1 VVKSVLAY
9 KSGIWREECARDFTA
24 WNSSLVDPNNLRLAL
39 LSAAVLGFRHGL
51 DYDHIAAITDIS
63 SVQLKVRDAMRYGLL
78 YVAGH
83 ATTIALLGAAA
94 VVFRIALPAA
104 SDRWAERLVG
114 LTLLVLG
121 LYVLGTFFRPSVS
134 GSSTHDS
141 SSHGSA
147 GDGASSRGR
156 SAHSHA
162 HPRTRITLLANGA
175 LWIYWRLSRIFGGTR
190 VEAPQVFKDG
200 YGSRST
206 FLVGVIHGLGAET
219 PTQILLFLMAANLGG
234 TAAGLLGLLM
244 FIVGLLTMN
253 TLMCALAAGL
263 FSADKV
269 LAWLSPAGA
278 QNPFSRALGSVLGAI
293 SAHAMGGLTLLT
305 SVYSIV
311 VGAIFLLGSASK
323 LPSLTG

>member
-1 VVKSVLAY
+1 MRQRICRV
-9 KSGIWREECARDFTA
+9 D
-24 WNSSLVDPNNLRLAL
+24 SSLVDPINLRLAL

-63 SVQLKVRDAMRYGLL
+63 SVQLKARDAMHYGLL

-83 ATTIALLGAAA
+83 ATTVALLGSAA

-121 LYVLGTFFRPSVS
+121 LYVLGTFLRPSFVGS
-134 GSSTHDS
+134 STLGSSTH
-141 SSHGSA
+141 G
-147 GDGASSRGR
+147 
-156 SAHSHA
+156 HS
-162 HPRTRITLLANGA
+162 HPRTRITLLVNAA

-200 YGSRST
+200 YGTSST

-244 FIVGLLTMN
+244 FIVGLLVMN
-253 TLMCALAAGL
+253 TLMCGVAAGL

-269 LAWLSPAGA
+269 LTWLSPAGS
-278 QNPFSRALGSVLGAI
+278 QNPFSRALGSVVNAVRP
-293 SAHAMGGLTLLT
+293 HALGGLTLLT
-305 SVYSIV
+305 SAYSIV
-311 VGAIFLLGSASK
+311 VGAIFLLGSAGK